1 MTGEAHI
8 NHYCMTGGKGK
19 HLLST
24 SETQFLWKLL
34 MILADE
40 ELVE

>member
-1 MTGEAHI
+1 MI
-8 NHYCMTGGKGK
+8 RRLVVKGSI
-19 HLLST
+19 LLST

-40 ELVE
+40 E